1 MTFFSG
7 FTFTVLVAF
16 THFPLFCLYVV
27 WFKNGLMRFEAAR
40 EALVTRGVIKR
51 RSSQQRGKSRIRGN
65 ATELER
71 KNNDDIIAEQTEE
84 EEKEED
90 EDEED
95 DENAYLYPERPMLP
109 HVFPSVCLQLVIDGA
124 NDSNDQVT
132 ESIDSLCFVHW
143 PRDLLEVHVLDLS
156 SVRTMDESS
165 NNTTTSTAGMST
177 FENAAVKCA
186 ARWRERGVMCDV
198 FNVSEFETS
207 SASGG
212 SLFRTPSGNL
222 KANEMT
228 RNNSNSSNSIN
239 NNSNN
244 KRNDIE
250 QGESGTASSSGREER
265 SHKIVS
271 FGNALEKG
279 RLKTR
284 AEIIVPFTKDYLP
297 DPEYLEHIIPSF
309 YVRNTSSSA
318 ASNSMKK
325 KYGGS
330 VGGYLQTRDLRIACV
345 VPNARFENSNLQTN
359 TWFGVRARCSKQT
372 SMTTICA
379 EKSGCALSNAI
390 PGTAFA
396 SSALKTIG
404 GWDTRV
410 NGAVPVA
417 DAGMRVWLHGLKV
430 ALPLSSKSSPSASRR
445 EVLSVRVPGNFANY
459 CAKTYYE
466 HRNYA
471 SLTHKHAVNCL
482 LEANWVVTNDAQR
495 SVASRSGVN
504 MSSGA
509 MMPGIDE
516 NETNDVA
523 TSARKKAAKK
533 YAAFH
538 GLTHQVLSTLLSFW
552 CLLVL
557 PTAFLK
563 EIWLGNAAYVGG
575 NVNANVLIW
584 LVYILPC
591 LSERLFDLAFA
602 LKATPPLP
610 GEKNRFLTNFAFA
623 FLANLATLPAKFAG
637 CFVGLTLPLRKTF
650 RGDKDESTTPFAV
663 AVFETAVSC
672 TAWWNCVKI
681 IAWTVEETFSEF
693 YFTSVV
699 MLLCIG
705 FAGLISSTATVN
717 ILKQFSIIKHDIKR
731 DGVTAVTKK
740 KMNLKNLKKHLRMR
754 PPKAS
759 GEEKQGLLAS
769 QRAKEEEALRKKKS
783 AAARV
788 DLDVPLEGVIVNAPS
803 SVDDGED
810 DLLLQIGAV
819 KSSNKSKQQRVVDK
833 ASASSSAPKSRGGQ
847 TALGTVQSQPGSVYG
862 REIMHSFQTDGRVYQ
877 QPDGSS
883 HAGGVG
889 GGGGGGG
896 GGHDNYRTVSGS
908 SKPNAYAPVS
918 DVFAQRAAIKA
929 YKKMRQHEFDLDK
942 HSQADTRSML
952 SNQSEG
958 DLPSHLRFGSENS
971 QALDSQIDMFDE
983 HGNYIGNV
991 GTGESNINPMFVP
1004 KDSEYASSS
1013 DDDSNRSD
1021 SDDSNDDDHQ
1031 QQQHRRRSGRRSN
1044 EASPHRVRRTSSK
1057 KNSNAA
1063 TDDSAYVGGKVN
1075 TAGLAMEKSSPP
1087 SKTDVTNTSSGG
1099 GGKSVMSRIKTTIS
1113 ANALANL
1120 GKSKSKDEMTSSA
1133 TTKNNEQST
1142 QRSPRAAFGDFVQP
1156 NLGKISIKANG
1167 MGRKPPISPR
1177 IQDIDQVYDD
1187 ALPQSV

>member
-1 MTFFSG
+1 MTSFVSEFV
-7 FTFTVLVAF
+7 FYLLVFF
-16 THFPLFCLYVV
+16 THLPMFLLYAV
-27 WFKNGLMRFEAAR
+27 WFKNVRMRLRASNEGKAR
-40 EALVTRGVIKR
+40 LVTKSISARMHRKR
-51 RSSQQRGKSRIRGN
+51 HL
-65 ATELER
+65 LER
-71 KNNDDIIAEQTEE
+71 KNNDDITTENA
-84 EEKEED
+84 KCANDD

-95 DENAYLYPERPMLP
+95 DEEEIERREQFMYPEKPMLP
-109 HVFPSVCLQLVIDGA
+109 QVFPSVCLQLVIDGA
-124 NDSNDQVT
+124 NDANDQVT
-132 ESIDSLCFVHW
+132 EAIDSLCFVHW

-156 SVRTMDESS
+156 SVRTMDIGESK
-165 NNTTTSTAGMST
+165 

-186 ARWRERGVMCDV
+186 TRWRERGVMCEV

-207 SASGG
+207 GGATSG
-212 SLFRTPSGNL
+212 SLFRTTSGSL
-222 KANEMT
+222 KGT
-228 RNNSNSSNSIN
+228 SSGKSGAQSTVSDEIARSSSSSIN
-239 NNSNN
+239 NSDVE
-244 KRNDIE
+244 R
-250 QGESGTASSSGREER
+250 GESGTNASSSSGGREQK

-318 ASNSMKK
+318 AMSSMKK
-325 KYGGS
+325 KYGS
-330 VGGYLQTRDLRIACV
+330 STSGYLQTRDLRIACV

-359 TWFGVRARCSKQT
+359 TWFGVRARFSKQA

-379 EKSGCALSNAI
+379 EESGCALSNAI

-430 ALPLSSKSSPSASRR
+430 ALPLGSKSSPSASQR
-445 EVLSVRVPGNFANY
+445 EVLSVRVPGNLAHY
-459 CAKTYYE
+459 CAKMYYE
-466 HRNYA
+466 HRNHA

-482 LEANWVVTNDAQR
+482 LEANWVVTNDTQR
-495 SVASRSGVN
+495 STAARN
-504 MSSGA
+504 SSSNGSTA

-516 NETNDVA
+516 DDAQDASTRA
-523 TSARKKAAKK
+523 QKKASRK

-591 LSERLFDLAFA
+591 LSERLFDLMFA

-610 GEKNRFLTNFAFA
+610 GEKHRFLTNFSFV

-637 CFVGLTLPLRKTF
+637 CLVGLTLPLRKTF

-663 AVFETAVSC
+663 AVFEMVVSF

-681 IAWTVEETFSEF
+681 VAWTVEETFSEF

-699 MLLCIG
+699 TLSCIG
-705 FAGLISSTATVN
+705 FAGLISGVAAVN
-717 ILKQFSIIKHDIKR
+717 VLKQFSIIKNDIER

-759 GEEKQGLLAS
+759 GEERQGLLAS
-769 QRAKEEEALRKKKS
+769 QRAKEEEALRKKNS
-783 AAARV
+783 AAVRA
-788 DLDVPLEGVIVNAPS
+788 DLDVPLEGIVVNAPS
-803 SVDDGED
+803 EDEGED

-819 KSSNKSKQQRVVDK
+819 KSSMKSKQRAVDR
-833 ASASSSAPKSRGGQ
+833 ANASSAQPQSRGGQ

-862 REIMHSFQTDGRVYQ
+862 REIMHSFQTDGRVFQ
-877 QPDGSS
+877 QPEGIPGGRSAT
-883 HAGGVG
+883 AGGG
-889 GGGGGGG
+889 Y
-896 GGHDNYRTVSGS
+896 DKYRSGIAG
-908 SKPNAYAPVS
+908 SKPSGYAPVS

-929 YKKMRQHEFDLDK
+929 YKKMRQHDFDLDK
-942 HSQADTRSML
+942 HSQADTRSIL

-958 DLPSHLRFGSENS
+958 NLPSHLRFGSEKS

-983 HGNYIGNV
+983 NGNYIGNGV
-991 GTGESNINPMFVP
+991 TSGSSIDPMFAP

-1013 DDDSNRSD
+1013 DDDLSF
-1021 SDDSNDDDHQ
+1021 SNDYDDENHRM
-1031 QQQHRRRSGRRSN
+1031 HRRDGRQSN
-1044 EASPHRVRRTSSK
+1044 ETSPHRLRRTSSK
-1057 KNSNAA
+1057 TKSNAA
-1063 TDDSAYVGGKVN
+1063 TDDSAYVGGNVN
-1075 TAGLAMEKSSPP
+1075 TAGLAMEKNSPP
-1087 SKTDVTNTSSGG
+1087 AKTDATNTSSGG
-1099 GGKSVMSRIKTTIS
+1099 EKSVMSRIKKTS
-1113 ANALANL
+1113 ANALANFGVA
-1120 GKSKSKDEMTSSA
+1120 GKSKGTDES
-1133 TTKNNEQST
+1133 TKIEQSNT
-1142 QRSPRAAFGDFVQP
+1142 PTARSPRATFGDFVQP

-1167 MGRKPPISPR
+1167 LGRKPPISPR
-1177 IQDIDQVYDD
+1177 IQDIDQVYDED
-1187 ALPQSV
+1187 LPQSV